1 MDPLRCALPDAP
13 SLQLFSLY
21 GVGLPTERSYQ
32 YVHYRTRRLR
42 ERAARAAGESADHA
56 VPWKLDLAASAP
68 SANASGLEL
77 ESGCR
82 LSDGARTLSA
92 HQGV

>member
-1 MDPLRCALPDAP
+1 MDPLRCALPRAP

-32 YVHYRTRRLR
+32 YVHYRTQRLR

-68 SANASGLEL
+68 AANASGLEL

-82 LSDGARTLSA
+82 LSDGAWHMLLWPTR
-92 HQGV
+92 